1 MGTPA
6 LGSDTGKMSPF
17 SWFENSWKQGGW
29 STLKFP
35 RILASFLW
43 LHQWLTLPKLSAH
56 LAVLAL
62 WWCSLTL
69 GQELPQLLE
78 ECSCGGWGVELA
90 QTWHSTQTGA
100 RAAVTGAHGGGR
112 SRVAWILTYL
122 LGPLQHTPQSTPGA
136 YSEPSCSSTAALWG
150 NSGERGRAHRIEP
163 PQTHSQG
170 LCSSN
175 LKSDPSPSRAVMATE
190 LGGSLSHTRLWLQ
203 PLHLQPITYQG
214 ASCQHTLRK
223 DMTCAHVR
231 SSSPTKATGH
241 MQTI

>member
-112 SRVAWILTYL
+112 SRVVWNDVLVPPKHIPWPTSDAHS
-122 LGPLQHTPQSTPGA
+122 GPSG
-136 YSEPSCSSTAALWG
+136 SSTAPLWG
-150 NSGERGRAHRIEP
+150 QS
-163 PQTHSQG
+163 
-170 LCSSN
+170 
-175 LKSDPSPSRAVMATE
+175 
-190 LGGSLSHTRLWLQ
+190 
-203 PLHLQPITYQG
+203 
-214 ASCQHTLRK
+214 
-223 DMTCAHVR
+223 
-231 SSSPTKATGH
+231 
-241 MQTI
+241 